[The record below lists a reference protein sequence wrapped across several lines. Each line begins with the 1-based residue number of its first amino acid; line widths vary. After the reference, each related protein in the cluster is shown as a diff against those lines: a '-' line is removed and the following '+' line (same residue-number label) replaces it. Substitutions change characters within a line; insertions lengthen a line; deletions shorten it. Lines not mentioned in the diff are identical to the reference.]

1 MEEPA
6 PAVSASRAPFI
17 LSTNRKPMRL
27 LVIACAV
34 LMALAPA
41 RAHAQREGD
50 VSWRVQ
56 LSVTAPADVEEEI
69 NGFLTRQLLSIPD
82 VRLAADGQ
90 ADFEIAIVATRTR
103 TVTGTENGF
112 ALSVA
117 IIKPFSSFSAGL
129 AEALQLSPEQ
139 SDLLQ
144 NVTSGV
150 RDVRDLWLRTG
161 AGDDL
166 GRVLQQIVIDFD
178 QQHIEEMRRRVRQ
191 GAVAAV
197 GAS

>member
-1 MEEPA
+1 
-6 PAVSASRAPFI
+6 
-17 LSTNRKPMRL
+17 MRL
-27 LVIACAV
+27 LSMLA
-34 LMALAPA
+34 LLLLALAPA
-41 RAHAQREGD
+41 AHAQGD

-56 LSVTAPADVEEEI
+56 LSVTAPEDVEEEI
-69 NGFLTRQLLSIPD
+69 TGFLTRQLLSIPD
-82 VRLAADGQ
+82 VHLAPEGE

-129 AEALQLSPEQ
+129 AQALELTPEQ

-144 NVTSGV
+144 NVTAGV

-161 AGDDL
+161 SGDDL

-178 QQHIEEMRRRVRQ
+178 QRHVEEMRRRVRQ
-191 GAVAAV
+191 GAVAAAV
-197 GAS
+197 GSS

>member
-1 MEEPA
+1 
-6 PAVSASRAPFI
+6 
-17 LSTNRKPMRL
+17 MRL
-27 LVIACAV
+27 LSIFAV
-34 LMALAPA
+34 LLLALAPGA
-41 RAHAQREGD
+41 GHAQAAPGH
-50 VSWRVQ
+50 VSWRVL
-56 LSVTAPADVEEEI
+56 LSVTAPQDVEEEI
-69 NGFLTRQLLSIPD
+69 VGFLSRQLISIPD
-82 VRLAADGQ
+82 IRLAGAGE

-144 NVTSGV
+144 GVTAGV

-178 QQHIEEMRRRVRQ
+178 QQHVEEMRRRVRQ
-191 GAVAAV
+191 GSVAAV
-197 GAS
+197 GSS